1 MNEDAAPGTEVGVVN
16 ATDEDEDQNAK
27 ITYDL
32 VDSYFRINQ
41 TTGEITVSGNLDRE
55 SMSRHTITVFARDNG
70 ENIRSATVS
79 VTITVLDVNDNSP
92 EFNQDEIV
100 VEAVENTT
108 CTNPITTIIATDL
121 DEPGTDNSRIQYS
134 IIR

>member
-1 MNEDAAPGTEVGVVN
+1 
-16 ATDEDEDQNAK
+16 
-27 ITYDL
+27 
-32 VDSYFRINQ
+32 
-41 TTGEITVSGNLDRE
+41 
-55 SMSRHTITVFARDNG
+55 MSRHTITVFARDNG